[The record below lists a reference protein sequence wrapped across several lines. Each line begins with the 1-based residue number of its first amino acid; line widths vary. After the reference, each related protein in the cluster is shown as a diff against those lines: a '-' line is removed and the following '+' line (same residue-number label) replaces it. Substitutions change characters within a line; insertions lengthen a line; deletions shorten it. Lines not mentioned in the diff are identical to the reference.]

1 MRRKTAAKAPVEESI
16 VNKELF
22 EALAALDRERGI
34 SQEYM
39 LERLEIALLSA
50 YRKEYHGNENAVVKI
65 DPLKQEAKIFKVYT
79 VVETVLNE
87 ESEMTLEE
95 ARKHS
100 AAYQIGD
107 TVEVEI
113 KTRTFGR
120 SAAQA
125 AKQVIVQ
132 GIREAE
138 RGMIIREYEDKKEE
152 IVSAVVVRVDPTTGN
167 ATLEIGKN
175 EMVLFRH
182 EQIPNESLQVG
193 DRIKV
198 FVTEIKKESK
208 KDGSIRSSVV
218 LSRVH
223 PGMVRRL
230 FELEV
235 PELKDG
241 TVEIVSIAR
250 EPGSRTKISVRSNDE
265 NVDPIGA
272 CIGQKG
278 ARKNLVTD
286 ELCGEK
292 IDIIPY
298 SEEKEQ
304 YVSAALA
311 PAVVDEVIKLPDSDR
326 SYRAIVADDQLS
338 LAIGKEGQNARLAA
352 KLTGLKIDIKS
363 RKLLEGQ
370 VD

>member
-1 MRRKTAAKAPVEESI
+1 MKRKSAVKAPVEESI

-39 LERLEIALLSA
+39 IERLEAALLSA
-50 YRKEYHGNENAVVKI
+50 FRKEYHGNDNAVVKI
-65 DPLKQEAKIFKVYT
+65 DPLKQDAKIFKVYT
-79 VVETVLNE
+79 VVETVLNPE
-87 ESEMTLEE
+87 TEMTLAD
-95 ARKHS
+95 ARK
-100 AAYQIGD
+100 YDEKCQIGD

-182 EQIPNESLQVG
+182 EQIPNETLQVG

-198 FVTEIKKESK
+198 FVTEIKKESR
-208 KDGSIRSSVV
+208 GPSVV

-241 TVEIVSIAR
+241 TVEIVSVAR
-250 EPGSRTKISVRSNDE
+250 EPGSRTKIAVRSNDDK
-265 NVDPIGA
+265 VDPIGA

-278 ARKNLVTD
+278 ARKNLVTE
-286 ELCGEK
+286 ELRGEK

-298 SEEKEQ
+298 SEDVETFI
-304 YVSAALA
+304 SASLA
-311 PAVVDEVIKLPDSDR
+311 PAAVDEVIKLPDSDR

-352 KLTGLKIDIKS
+352 KLTGCKIDIKS
-363 RKLLEGQ
+363 RKLLEGP
-370 VD
+370 VA

>member
-1 MRRKTAAKAPVEESI
+1 MKRKSAVKAPVEESI

-39 LERLEIALLSA
+39 IERLEAALLSA
-50 YRKEYHGNENAVVKI
+50 FRKEYHGNDNAVVKI
-65 DPLKQEAKIFKVYT
+65 DPLKQDAKIFKVYT
-79 VVETVLNE
+79 VVETVLNPE
-87 ESEMTLEE
+87 TEMTLAD
-95 ARKHS
+95 ARKYDEK
-100 AAYQIGD
+100 YQIGD

-198 FVTEIKKESK
+198 FVTEIKKESR
-208 KDGSIRSSVV
+208 GPSVV

-241 TVEIVSIAR
+241 TVEIVSVAR
-250 EPGSRTKISVRSNDE
+250 EPGSRTKIAVRSNDE
-265 NVDPIGA
+265 KVDPIGA

-278 ARKNLVTD
+278 ARKNLVTE
-286 ELCGEK
+286 ELRGEK

-298 SEEKEQ
+298 SEEVETFI
-304 YVSAALA
+304 SASLA
-311 PAVVDEVIKLPDSDR
+311 PAAVDEVIKLPDSDR

-352 KLTGLKIDIKS
+352 KLTGCKIDIKS
-363 RKLLEGQ
+363 RKLLEGP
-370 VD
+370 VA

>member
-1 MRRKTAAKAPVEESI
+1 MRKKTAAKAPVEESI

-34 SQEYM
+34 SQDYM
-39 LERLEIALLSA
+39 LERLEAALLSA

-95 ARKHS
+95 ARKYS

-182 EQIPNESLQVG
+182 EQIPNENLQVG

-198 FVTEIKKESK
+198 FVTEIKKESR
-208 KDGSIRSSVV
+208 GPSVV

-235 PELKDG
+235 PELTDG
-241 TVEIVSIAR
+241 TVEIVSVAR
-250 EPGSRTKISVRSNDE
+250 EPGSRTKIAVRSNDE
-265 NVDPIGA
+265 KVDPIGA

-298 SEEKEQ
+298 SEEVEAFI
-304 YVSAALA
+304 SAALA
-311 PAVVDEVIKLPDSDR
+311 PATVDEVIKLPDSDR

-352 KLTGLKIDIKS
+352 KLTGFKIDIKS
-363 RKLLEGQ
+363 RKLLEGP
-370 VD
+370 VA